1 MKRFCTFVNDMN
13 KNICEVCSKTN
24 RKTVKNN
31 RTSNNNLIDNKK
43 SANASKERSS
53 FGREKHNSNPSLID
67 VIFDEKLINEQKQ
80 VEKELIR
87 RLENERKFEKE
98 NQKIDRKEEY
108 VRRKSLGLQIDKE
121 LIEQIQIDEKGSNR
135 LNSEQPNQISN
146 SDNQINAIS
155 NNSLNSD
162 SKSKLIENKESIN
175 NKKIEKK
182 QSLAE
187 IKQTNVDTP
196 QNSIDSFDSSLLI
209 KSHIT
214 SEVDSK
220 NNSG

>member
-1 MKRFCTFVNDMN
+1 MS

-24 RKTVKNN
+24 RKIVNNN
-31 RTSNNNLIDNKK
+31 RTVKNNNLIDNKK
-43 SANASKERSS
+43 SANASKKRSS
-53 FGREKHNSNPSLID
+53 FEREKHNSNPSLID
-67 VIFDEKLINEQKQ
+67 VIFDEKLINEQKE

-87 RLENERKFEKE
+87 RLENERKFEKQ

-155 NNSLNSD
+155 KNSLNPD

-175 NKKIEKK
+175 NKTIEKK
-182 QSLAE
+182 ESLAE

-196 QNSIDSFDSSLLI
+196 QNSMDSFDSSLLI

-214 SEVDSK
+214 SQVDSK
-220 NNSG
+220 NDSG